1 MDVYTALRNLVPEPG
16 QAIPCHDASNLD
28 LPPTTPSRPNQPA
41 RPMMVLVLVVLVV
54 PAPPLVQTGCSAG
67 WEEMSPG
74 PARRPADYGHH
85 TRGSENSGAA
95 ALARSG
101 RPKTTITD
109 YSIYFGAAVWPRGAA
124 RTSTVP
130 TAAPPPARGH
140 WLDRTCWSDRVGGAA
155 HQFLIVCSSAQE
167 TFSDLRGA
175 G

>member
-74 PARRPADYGHH
+74 PARRPADFGHH
-85 TRGSENSGAA
+85 TRAAKIQEPPPSRAVAARKRQLRITVYISAQPCGPAAQRGPAQCQQRPLRPPAATGWTEPAGLTGSEGLHIN
-95 ALARSG
+95 
-101 RPKTTITD
+101 
-109 YSIYFGAAVWPRGAA
+109 F
-124 RTSTVP
+124 
-130 TAAPPPARGH
+130 
-140 WLDRTCWSDRVGGAA
+140 
-155 HQFLIVCSSAQE
+155 
-167 TFSDLRGA
+167 
-175 G
+175 